1 VLPQSLWVHREGR
14 PNHQQVLSLPWV
26 ADHQFLARRA
36 AESNAF
42 SVPDR
47 NALWS
52 RAEDGLLVQ
61 AVAKYSTSNVL
72 RREWSEVAW
81 ELPGR
86 SEQQCKERY
95 SLADT
100 VVQLTFVFLRV
111 IFRGSPAAFRS
122 SHVLTKDADSADSAR
137 PLHYS
142 KSDSSLARA
151 PALSPCYSLTHAH
164 RSIGYRNRNPQ
175 PLTDS
180 AVRLM
185 YLRVYDSRDSS
196 RQPAPSPSLCYSL
209 THAHRS
215 IGYRNRNPQPLAE
228 SAARLMYL
236 RVYDSEVVYNDTRGH
251 GQFKA
256 TRPESPERK
265 EKDAT
270 NERSGFTALK
280 CVVSP
285 FFLTICTTL
294 LNFNEIG
301 RKGPQPLFSA
311 NLLHTRCYV

>member
-1 VLPQSLWVHREGR
+1 MNTDGKYKHGPPPFLGWRTMLQL
-14 PNHQQVLSLPWV
+14 
-26 ADHQFLARRA
+26 LARRPG
-36 AESNAF
+36 ESNAF

-72 RREWSEVAW
+72 RRDWSEVAW

-111 IFRGSPAAFRS
+111 IFRGSPTAFRS
-122 SHVLTKDADSADSAR
+122 SHVLTNDADSADSAR

-142 KSDSSLARA
+142 KSDCRVARV
-151 PALSPCYSLTHAH
+151 PVLSPCSSLTHAH
-164 RSIGYRNRNPQ
+164 RSIDYHNRNPQ
-175 PLTDS
+175 SLAESD
-180 AVRLM
+180 VRLM

-215 IGYRNRNPQPLAE
+215 IGYLNRNPQSLAE
-228 SAARLMYL
+228 SAARLMYV
-236 RVYDSEVVYNDTRGH
+236 RVYDSRDSTSQPSPSLSRCYSLTHAHRSLTLSIHNKQTESVRN
-251 GQFKA
+251 
-256 TRPESPERK
+256 PESPR
-265 EKDAT
+265 T
-270 NERSGFTALK
+270 PVYTRSVNPST
-280 CVVSP
+280 
-285 FFLTICTTL
+285 LTFSLSSHRHSYISL
-294 LNFNEIG
+294 LYISRFQVISSFE
-301 RKGPQPLFSA
+301 
-311 NLLHTRCYV
+311 